1 MRLRLRPKSL
11 RLLLAAIVM
20 TVLQGQA
27 HAGAWLQPK
36 GRGLLILSG
45 TMLSSGRAFDDGG
58 SSFDIPRYNKFEL
71 GGWLEYGLTDH
82 FTAILQP
89 QFRSVEIARP
99 TDARRSGLGYSGI
112 GARIGLWSDEDSVI
126 SFQSLVRIPG
136 SSDENDPA
144 QAGSTEMEED
154 VRLLYGRSFRLGAW
168 PAFLD
173 SEFAYR
179 FRGGDAPDE
188 IRSDVTFGLRP
199 RPNVML
205 MAQSFS
211 TFSQGNARGF
221 YDVGWEWKA
230 AASVVWDFTK
240 DWSLQVGG
248 IATLAGQNALRER
261 GGFVAV
267 WKRF

>member
-1 MRLRLRPKSL
+1 MRPRFESKSL
-11 RLLLAAIVM
+11 RPLLAAIAV
-20 TVLQGQA
+20 VVVYGPA
-27 HAGAWLQPK
+27 YAGAWLQPK

-45 TMLSSGRAFDDGG
+45 TMLSSGRAFDGSG
-58 SSFDIPRYNKFEL
+58 SSFETPRYNKFEL
-71 GGWLEYGLTDH
+71 GGWLEYGLTNH

-89 QFRSVEIARP
+89 QFRSVSIARP
-99 TDARRSGLGYSGI
+99 TDAHHAGLGYTGL
-112 GARIGLWSDEDSVI
+112 GARIGLWSNDNSTI

-136 SSDENDPA
+136 SGDENDPT

-154 VRLLYGRSFRLGAW
+154 LRLLYGRSFRLGAW

-188 IRSDVTFGLRP
+188 IRSDVTFGVRP
-199 RPNVML
+199 RPDLML

-211 TFSQGNARGF
+211 TFSQGNARGI

-230 AASVVWDFTK
+230 AVSVVWDFAK
-240 DWSLQVGG
+240 DWSVQVGG
-248 IATLAGQNALRER
+248 IATLAGENTLQER
-261 GGFVAV
+261 GGFVAL

>member
-1 MRLRLRPKSL
+1 MRLRFKPEAL
-11 RLLLAAIVM
+11 RLALAATALAVFPG
-20 TVLQGQA
+20 TA

-36 GRGLLILSG
+36 GKGILILSG
-45 TMLSSGRAFDDGG
+45 TMLSSGSAFDDGG
-58 SSFDIPRYNKFEL
+58 GSFDVPRYNKFEL

-89 QFRSVEIARP
+89 QFRSVSIAGP
-99 TDARRSGLGYSGI
+99 TDASHSGLGYTGV
-112 GARIGLWSDEDSVI
+112 GARIGLWSNESSVI
-126 SFQSLVRIPG
+126 SFQSLLRIPG

-144 QAGSTEMEED
+144 EAGSTQVEED
-154 VRLLYGRSFRLGAW
+154 IRLLYGRSFLLGAW

-173 SEFAYR
+173 TEFAYR
-179 FRGGDAPDE
+179 FRGGGAPDE
-188 IRSDVTFGLRP
+188 IRSDVTFGVRP
-199 RPNVML
+199 RPDLML

-230 AASVVWDFTK
+230 AASVVWDFTPE
-240 DWSLQVGG
+240 WSVQVGG
-248 IATLAGQNALRER
+248 IATLAGENTLRER
-261 GGFVAV
+261 GGFVAL

>member
-1 MRLRLRPKSL
+1 MRLRFETANC
-11 RLLLAAIVM
+11 RLFVAAIVL
-20 TVLQGQA
+20 TAFHGPA

-36 GRGLLILSG
+36 GRGLLILSA
-45 TMLSSGRAFDDGG
+45 TMLSSDHAFDDGG
-58 SSFDIPRYNKFEL
+58 SSTSIPRYNKFEL
-71 GGWLEYGLTDH
+71 SGWLEYGLTDH
-82 FTAILQP
+82 FTLILQP
-89 QFRSVEIARP
+89 QFRSVDIDRP
-99 TDARRSGLGYSGI
+99 TNASHAGLGYTGL
-112 GARIGLWSDEDSVI
+112 GARIGLWSNDTSAV

-136 SSDENDPA
+136 SSDESDPA

-154 VRLLYGRSFRLGAW
+154 IRLLYGRSFRLGAW

-173 SEFAYR
+173 TEFAYR

-188 IRSDVTFGLRP
+188 IRSDLTFGVRP
-199 RPNVML
+199 RPDITL

-211 TFSQGNARGF
+211 TFSQGNARGL

-240 DWSLQVGG
+240 NWSLQVGG
-248 IATLAGQNALRER
+248 IATLAGENTLRER
-261 GGFVAV
+261 GGFVAL

>member
-1 MRLRLRPKSL
+1 MRLRFKPKSL
-11 RLLLAAIVM
+11 RFALAAVAL
-20 TVLQGQA
+20 TALHGPA

-45 TMLSSGRAFDDGG
+45 TMLSSGRAFDDDGG
-58 SSFDIPRYNKFEL
+58 LFDVPRYNKFEL

-89 QFRSVEIARP
+89 ELRSVSIARP
-99 TDARRSGLGYSGI
+99 TDAGRTGLGYTGI
-112 GARIGLWSDEDSVI
+112 GARIGLWSNDTSVI
-126 SFQSLVRIPG
+126 SFQTLLRVPG
-136 SSDENDPA
+136 SSDESDPA
-144 QAGSTEMEED
+144 QAGSTETEED
-154 VRLLYGRSFRLGAW
+154 IRLLYGRSFRLGAW

-173 SEFAYR
+173 TEFAYR

-188 IRSDVTFGLRP
+188 ICSDVTFGVRP
-199 RPNVML
+199 RPGLML

-211 TFSQGNARGF
+211 TFARGEARGF

-230 AASVVWDFTK
+230 AASVVWDFAP
-240 DWSLQVGG
+240 DWSMQLGG
-248 IATLAGQNALRER
+248 VAALAGENTLRER
-261 GGFVAV
+261 GGFVAL